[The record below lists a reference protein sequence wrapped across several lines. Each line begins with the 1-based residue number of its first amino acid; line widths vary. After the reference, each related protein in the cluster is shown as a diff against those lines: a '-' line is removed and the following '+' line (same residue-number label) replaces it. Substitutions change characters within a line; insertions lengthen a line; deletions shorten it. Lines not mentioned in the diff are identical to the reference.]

1 MGVDVAQKL
10 YFLASPTPTDYQ
22 ECSEMNDLSTQ
33 KCAVLIYVE
42 GMGLYSSL
50 FTEHSSQKSKYLG
63 IVYMSTS
70 QSSLKAYET
79 KQVTVAHLKVNTLS
93 FRHRVFI
100 YKRSSFSKIH
110 TARMAQIQ
118 LFS

>member
-50 FTEHSSQKSKYLG
+50 FTEHPSQKIQIPWHCVHVNKSIL
-63 IVYMSTS
+63 IE
-70 QSSLKAYET
+70 SL
-79 KQVTVAHLKVNTLS
+79 
-93 FRHRVFI
+93 
-100 YKRSSFSKIH
+100 
-110 TARMAQIQ
+110 
-118 LFS
+118 